1 MALHVYLLSALLAA
15 EAILGDVFELPV
27 LVMAD
32 RLGGLYVSCHFSS
45 KCTWLAL
52 DLLLEPCLLVVGL
65 LAGVLLMVLIAS
77 FVLERHWLVLA
88 LKHALVD

>member
-52 DLLLEPCLLVVGL
+52 DLLEPCLLVVSL
-65 LAGVLLMVLIAS
+65 LAGVLLMVLITS
-77 FVLERHWLVLA
+77 FMLENVWLVLA
-88 LKHALVD
+88 LEHALVD

>member
-1 MALHVYLLSALLAA
+1 MALHVYLLSALLAP

-32 RLGGLYVSCHFSS
+32 RLGCLYVSCHFSS
-45 KCTWLAL
+45 KCTWLTL
-52 DLLLEPCLLVVGL
+52 DLLEPCLLVVGL

-77 FVLERHWLVLA
+77 FLLERHWLVLA